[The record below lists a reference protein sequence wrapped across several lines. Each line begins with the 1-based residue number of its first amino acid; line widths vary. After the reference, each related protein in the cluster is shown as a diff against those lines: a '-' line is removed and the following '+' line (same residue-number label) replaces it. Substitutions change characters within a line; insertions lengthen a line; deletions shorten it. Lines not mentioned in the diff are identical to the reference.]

1 MPEETF
7 YIKANDTASFITRD
21 LKDAFGSP
29 VNVTGAAVKFSMRVK
44 PAGSIKVDAEDAV
57 IVTGGTG
64 RVRYEWASDGSDTD
78 AADEYEGE
86 FQVTYGNGKIQTF
99 PNDGHIPIV
108 ITDDIST

>member
-64 RVRYEWASDGSDTD
+64 RVRYEWIAANTNT
-78 AADEYEGE
+78 ADEYEGE
-86 FQVTYGNGKIQTF
+86 FQVTYATGKIQPF
-99 PNDGHIPIV
+99 PNDGYIPVV
-108 ITDDIST
+108 ITDDIES